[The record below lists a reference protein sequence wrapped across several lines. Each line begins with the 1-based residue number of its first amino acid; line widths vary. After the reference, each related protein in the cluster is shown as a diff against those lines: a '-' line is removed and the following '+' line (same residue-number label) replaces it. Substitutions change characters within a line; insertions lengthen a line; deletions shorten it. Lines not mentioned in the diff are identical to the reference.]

1 MAKTYTLPPLPYA
14 YNALEPHIS
23 EQIMKLHHDKHHN
36 AYVTGAN
43 AAMEKLDKARKGE
56 LQIDVKAVLRDY
68 GFNADGHILH
78 SLFWTNMAPPGK
90 GGGGT
95 PGGRLADR
103 INQDFGSFD
112 KFKAQFSDASKT
124 VEGSGWAML
133 VYEPVSDQLIIS
145 QIEKHNLNHI
155 AQSAVIVCSDLWEHS
170 WYLQYL
176 NDKARYV
183 DAWWNVVNWSEA
195 DSRLGKAIK

>member
-1 MAKTYTLPPLPYA
+1 MKTYTLPPLPYS
-14 YNALEPHIS
+14 YEALEPHIS
-23 EQIMKLHHDKHHN
+23 KQIMTLHHDKHHQ

-56 LQIDVKAVLRDY
+56 MQIDVRAVLRDY
-68 GFNADGHILH
+68 SFNADGHILH
-78 SLFWTNMAPPGK
+78 SLFWPIMAPAGK
-90 GGGGT
+90 GGGM
-95 PGGRLADR
+95 PGGKLADR
-103 INQDFGSFD
+103 ITQDFGGFD

-133 VYEPVSDQLIIS
+133 IFEPVSDQLIIS

-155 AQSAVIVCSDLWEHS
+155 AQSSVILCSDLWEHAF
-170 WYLQYL
+170 YAQYL
-176 NDKARYV
+176 NDKAKYV

-195 DSRLGKAIK
+195 DARLGKALR

>member
-1 MAKTYTLPPLPYA
+1 MAKTYALPPLPYP
-14 YNALEPHIS
+14 YEALEPHIS
-23 EQIMKLHHDKHHN
+23 KQIMTLHHDKHHQ

-43 AAMEKLDKARKGE
+43 GALDKLEKARKGE
-56 LQIDVKAVLRDY
+56 MQIDIRAVLRDY
-68 GFNADGHILH
+68 SFNADGHILH
-78 SLFWTNMAPPGK
+78 SLFWPNMAPPGK
-90 GGGGT
+90 GGGM
-95 PGGRLADR
+95 PGGKLADR
-103 INQDFGSFD
+103 INQDFGGFD

-133 VYEPVSDQLIIS
+133 IYEPVSDQLVIS

-155 AQSAVIVCSDLWEHS
+155 AQSEVILCSDLWEHS

-176 NDKARYV
+176 NDKAKYV

-195 DSRLGKAIK
+195 DARLGKAIR